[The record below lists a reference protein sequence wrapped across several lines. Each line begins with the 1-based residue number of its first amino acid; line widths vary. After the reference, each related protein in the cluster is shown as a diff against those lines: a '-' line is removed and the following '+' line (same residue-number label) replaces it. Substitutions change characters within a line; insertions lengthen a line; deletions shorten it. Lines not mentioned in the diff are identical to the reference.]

1 MVSFKVNSK
10 TKLLE
15 AIQRHPAQVRFAD
28 ACKAAGLLGFVHA
41 GGKGSHRSFARTGE
55 PVGLNFQNRN
65 GFVPPY
71 QARQLVEL
79 IVKYQGSAE

>member
-1 MVSFKVNSK
+1 MVSFRVNSK

-15 AIQRHPAQVRFAD
+15 AIQRNPAQVRFAD
-28 ACKAAGLLGFVHA
+28 ACKVAGLLGFIQA
-41 GGKGSHRSFARTGE
+41 GGKGSHRSFARVGE
-55 PVGLNFQNRN
+55 RAGLNFQNRN